1 MSGPAYSGELAQAAS
16 SALASDPWTN
26 YKGLGI
32 DLRDP
37 MVRWN
42 YFNDAGTGDGDSAHD
57 DAEGGDEFEEQADA
71 DDNISSKDLQHGG
84 VRGHMQKTTAHGGK
98 SSDIQVWVCDS
109 CYAKPVELAGKA
121 NQLATQKAG
130 SVRPGTLDQM
140 TTVNSVAQGPAH
152 PVFDTSNVRF
162 NPNNQPTQIHF

>member
-1 MSGPAYSGELAQAAS
+1 MAAPAYSGELAQAS
-16 SALASDPWTN
+16 SAALASDPWTN

-42 YFNDAGTGDGDSAHD
+42 YFNDAGVGDGGHD
-57 DAEGGDEFEEQADA
+57 DPLGGDEKDEEDDA
-71 DDNISSKDLQHGG
+71 GQNISRKDLQHGG
-84 VRGHMQKTTAHGGK
+84 VSGHFQAHTGK
-98 SSDIQVWVCDS
+98 WGQTLYQSWVCDS
-109 CYAKPVELAGKA
+109 CYAKPVESTGRVA
-121 NQLATQKAG
+121 QLATQKAG
-130 SVRPGTLDQM
+130 SVRPGTVDQM
-140 TTVNSVAQGPAH
+140 TTVNSLAQGPAH